1 MGKVSLFIFEHGRVL
16 FSFGK
21 FLQGRCLPVQLIQG
35 HVHGFMENFEL
46 SALANTSNY
55 LRIRLLRKIEPKISD
70 VEPTHKS

>member
-1 MGKVSLFIFEHGRVL
+1 M
-16 FSFGK
+16 
-21 FLQGRCLPVQLIQG
+21 QLIQG
-35 HVHGFMENFEL
+35 HVHGFMENFVL